1 MAVLTL
7 VVGVHEEDVDENK
20 MARVVTDT
28 WECLRDKCLQKKV
41 ARDVTEPTDGLR
53 KTWLENKMAL

>member
-1 MAVLTL
+1 MDVLTL
-7 VVGVHEEDVDENK
+7 AVGVHEEDVVENK

-28 WECLRDKCLQKKV
+28 WECLRDKCLEKKV

>member
-28 WECLRDKCLQKKV
+28 WECLMDKCLEK
-41 ARDVTEPTDGLR
+41 RWRG
-53 KTWLENKMAL
+53 M